1 MVLALG
7 LGGGFAA
14 LAQAQEAEP
23 AQAVSAVPVAV
34 STTVNDTLDQ
44 RLEGCAACHGQQG
57 QGGINAYYPHLA
69 GKSADYLYDQLKRFQ
84 NGSRHYAQMTYMVR
98 FMDDAYMHEI
108 ADYYAQQKLS
118 CMPVEAARP
127 DLSGVPAGAPIPASG
142 AVMTAESGSSIPPC
156 SSKQ

>member
-1 MVLALG
+1 MLALC

-14 LAQAQEAEP
+14 LAQAQDAPP
-23 AQAVSAVPVAV
+23 APAASAAPAAV
-34 STTVNDTLDQ
+34 STAVTDTLDQ
-44 RLEGCAACHGQQG
+44 RLEGCAACHGKQG

-69 GKSADYLYDQLKRFQ
+69 GKPADYLYDQLKRFQ
-84 NGSRHYAQMTYMVR
+84 AGTRHYAQMTYMVR

-108 ADYYAQQKLS
+108 ANYYAQQKLT

-127 DLSGVPAGAPIPASG
+127 DLSGVAAGEPIPAGG
-142 AVMTAESGSSIPPC
+142 AVVAAEGGSSVPPC